1 MLYYSNGI
9 RVERERSEKL
19 KVIMIV
25 LMRPFSDVKKLQTR
39 PQVFLISTPP
49 PSWHILPSY
58 RLLVLQNLANA
69 QMKCPGRTKTDVL
82 KPVKWHQN
90 EVPAFNFRVSLFY
103 RGISWKWSTTNGE
116 QWTQISRE
124 FRENCCMMLWR
135 LLNGLGKRT
144 QYFQR
149 KTVDVDVPQAPR
161 TQQVD
166 LVRMLLSNNVV

>member
-82 KPVKWHQN
+82 KPVK
-90 EVPAFNFRVSLFY
+90 
-103 RGISWKWSTTNGE
+103 
-116 QWTQISRE
+116 
-124 FRENCCMMLWR
+124 
-135 LLNGLGKRT
+135 
-144 QYFQR
+144 
-149 KTVDVDVPQAPR
+149 
-161 TQQVD
+161 
-166 LVRMLLSNNVV
+166 